1 MFFSSKDF
9 DFLQNKE
16 TATSLSSA
24 IKDSVLLKFD
34 PLINQPVIV
43 ESRTGAPPPTQVVP
57 RVVAANAND
66 DDNGN
71 NYVEE
76 LKRNGGGQQQQRQ
89 QRQPSKR
96 FSSLD
101 VSGCGE
107 VASSTILVDR
117 LDDEEEDLEQDS
129 LLQVFGVVR
138 SKQAAATTNK
148 TVSGSAS
155 EVDRAAAGQQEQQ
168 QEKRNHCPI
177 SKLVDVTMSFV
188 DVNNDSNL
196 SVESSVINGVVGGG
210 GKQNYNNTYALNT
223 LNNNA
228 NNNTANI
235 HNINNGTIGSTINSS
250 RNLSNIDFED
260 LEFSKSRMS
269 VDGGQQQQQHHHHQQ
284 QLSNNH
290 HNSTTTNGEVKI
302 RNERY
307 EDMDRK
313 MKEME
318 EKEEVLLKRLTEK
331 EKQIAKMGHI
341 VEEYERSIAGLMK
354 DRAITT
360 EEYEKRCLELETERN
375 ANYQHL
381 SSLETT
387 FSDLHV

>member
-16 TATSLSSA
+16 TANSLSTA
-24 IKDSVLLKFD
+24 IKDSVLLRFD

-43 ESRTGAPPPTQVVP
+43 ESRAESAELP
-57 RVVAANAND
+57 R
-66 DDNGN
+66 DNFFSLSN
-71 NYVEE
+71 NNNNNKDLDEAT
-76 LKRNGGGQQQQRQ
+76 RNGQRRKPLQ
-89 QRQPSKR
+89 SKR

-101 VSGCGE
+101 TSAGPGDI
-107 VASSTILVDR
+107 ASSTILVER
-117 LDDEEEDLEQDS
+117 LDDEEAELDGEQEEDS

-138 SKQAAATTNK
+138 SKQAATTEK
-148 TVSGSAS
+148 TNSGSNRGSAVGTGIGGE
-155 EVDRAAAGQQEQQ
+155 EV
-168 QEKRNHCPI
+168 KRNPCPI
-177 SKLVDVTMSFV
+177 SKLVDVTMSLV

-196 SVESSVINGVVGGG
+196 SVTNNNNTVDKESCVLNGVGGG
-210 GKQNYNNTYALNT
+210 LNQNITNTNNNNTYAQQQQTIHTINSNAT
-223 LNNNA
+223 L
-228 NNNTANI
+228 
-235 HNINNGTIGSTINSS
+235 NSS

-260 LEFSKSRMS
+260 LEFSKHRMS
-269 VDGGQQQQQHHHHQQ
+269 VDGSQQQSYQ
-284 QLSNNH
+284 
-290 HNSTTTNGEVKI
+290 NGESKI

-307 EDMDRK
+307 GDMDRK

-318 EKEEVLLKRLTEK
+318 EKEELLLKRLSEK

-354 DRAITT
+354 DRAITK